1 MVKSVRR
8 SNVAKYHFCICDNTV
23 FWFEHLWHCSF
34 IAVFT
39 SWYYSYLLNPYF
51 GDISEKQREQKSYFL
66 PFQQNVELS
75 LHDRSTE
82 GVAASLGGPGQR
94 DVGPSDYVDAQR
106 PHRQPL
112 WSATLRTG
120 HKNKVIKAFS
130 KPLELLKGLRTNVR

>member
-1 MVKSVRR
+1 MATFQNSKEKKS
-8 SNVAKYHFCICDNTV
+8 C
-23 FWFEHLWHCSF
+23 
-34 IAVFT
+34 
-39 SWYYSYLLNPYF
+39 
-51 GDISEKQREQKSYFL
+51 FL

-112 WSATLRTG
+112 
-120 HKNKVIKAFS
+120 
-130 KPLELLKGLRTNVR
+130 